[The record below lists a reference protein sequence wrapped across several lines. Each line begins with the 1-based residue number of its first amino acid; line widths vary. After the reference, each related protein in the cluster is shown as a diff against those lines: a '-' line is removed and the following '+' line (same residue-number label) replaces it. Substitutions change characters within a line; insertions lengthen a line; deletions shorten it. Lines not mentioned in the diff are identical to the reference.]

1 MKIRSGFKVA
11 VAAAALTMA
20 GLTVAVPANAATSGV
35 QAVGTCTTATTFTVV
50 VSGVT
55 KRVNVPTT
63 AGGKRDC
70 QMQQGNVSGAV
81 NRLQSN
87 LRTGCEQ
94 VSPGPAVDGNFGPG
108 TKAALQQAQRNLGV
122 TADGIYGTQTAS
134 RMNWL
139 TTDGSLCYRFPS
151 FN

>member
-1 MKIRSGFKVA
+1 MTIRAGLKI
-11 VAAAALTMA
+11 AAASAALVMA
-20 GLTVAVPANAATSGV
+20 GLTLASPATAATSAV
-35 QAVGTCTTATTFTVV
+35 QAVGACTTATTFDVTVN
-50 VSGVT
+50 GVA

-70 QMQQGNVSGAV
+70 QMQQGSQSGAV

-94 VSPGPAVDGNFGPG
+94 VSPGPTVDGVFGPG

-139 TTDGSLCYRFPS
+139 TTDGSLCYRFTS